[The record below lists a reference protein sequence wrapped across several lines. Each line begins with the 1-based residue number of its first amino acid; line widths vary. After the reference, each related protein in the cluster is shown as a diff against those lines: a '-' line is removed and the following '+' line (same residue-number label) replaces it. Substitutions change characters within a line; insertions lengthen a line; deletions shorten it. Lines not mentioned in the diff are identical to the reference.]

1 MNPGHQ
7 QLIQIA
13 TVALL
18 PFTGTLLF
26 AAVICRT
33 TLLIREWLMHAGPR
47 SAAELA
53 AKTGQQS

>member
-13 TVALL
+13 AVALL
-18 PFTGTLLF
+18 
-26 AAVICRT
+26 
-33 TLLIREWLMHAGPR
+33 LMHAGPR

-53 AKTGQQS
+53 VEAGKQP